1 MRRLTISVNGFT
13 LIEVMI
19 SIALLGLITTLVISS
34 FQNVEN
40 QQVLSADYNQATQVA
55 TSQVELIQELANT
68 NRYTQII
75 NRDFNEAGF
84 RINWTVNDCIV
95 DANGNIQATTPAN
108 SQLKQVVITVT
119 SAVYGRVS
127 VTRVVRIS
135 SRN

>member
-1 MRRLTISVNGFT
+1 LRRLTISVNGFT

-84 RINWTVNDCIV
+84 RINWTVNDYIV